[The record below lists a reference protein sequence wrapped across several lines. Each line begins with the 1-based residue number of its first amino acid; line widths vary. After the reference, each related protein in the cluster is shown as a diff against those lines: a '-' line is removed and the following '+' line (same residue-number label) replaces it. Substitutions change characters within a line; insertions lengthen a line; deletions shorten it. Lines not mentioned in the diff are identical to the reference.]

1 MDAFVR
7 AGGTTPV
14 YFVLVSEVAVSNK
27 SRGMEGA
34 LLMKKKRRKRKGK
47 KMCHFV
53 LVAVRDK
60 SCKTEDDLFMR
71 P

>member
-34 LLMKKKRRKRKGK
+34 LLMKKKEEKEKGK
-47 KMCHFV
+47 KCV
-53 LVAVRDK
+53 TLCWSQSETSPAKRRTT
-60 SCKTEDDLFMR
+60 CL
-71 P
+71 